1 MYKILRN
8 IVVLDSHAA
17 IWQGNIIICINERQ
31 VVLLKVDECR
41 QGIENGIEEI
51 EMETERL
58 RDAWSK
64 RKLCL

>member
-1 MYKILRN
+1 MLPFG
-8 IVVLDSHAA
+8 
-17 IWQGNIIICINERQ
+17 GNINICINERQ

-41 QGIENGIEEI
+41 QGIEDGTEDGIEEI
-51 EMETERL
+51 DMESERL